1 MTDCEPRRREFLKL
15 SAAAAS
21 ALVAGAASRPVNAH
35 SRADVI
41 VRYAVHPTIGIAR
54 VGNSKHEFYLAPE
67 LPGEI
72 PSPPGGRPSRSSA
85 TSPSRANRCGA
96 SGVIAGPT

>member
-1 MTDCEPRRREFLKL
+1 MTGFEPRRREFLKL

-35 SRADVI
+35 SRADAI

-72 PSPPGGRPSRSSA
+72 PVRPAASRTQPARSSDRRPVFACMA
-85 TSPSRANRCGA
+85 TTLGA
-96 SGVIAGPT
+96 GS